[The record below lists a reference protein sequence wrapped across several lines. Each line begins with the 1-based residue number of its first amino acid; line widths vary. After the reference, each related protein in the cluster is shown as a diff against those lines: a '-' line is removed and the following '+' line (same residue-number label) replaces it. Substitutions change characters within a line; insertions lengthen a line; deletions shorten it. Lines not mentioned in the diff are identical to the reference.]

1 MPNYVDDPANP
12 GKRIDVIDLQKRNPY
27 QPLPPYAIRELLKR
41 DRWTRRDALLIL
53 AGYHPRNVVDGA
65 GHPIGTV
72 GAGVI
77 FLDGTNQALL
87 GQAGL
92 QHPCYPDPML
102 YDFMTLAE
110 YANGSDK
117 EKSPQEWLAWAKE
130 KDFTPYWLE
139 YIGAIQSEAQAP
151 VEVVD
156 NPERQTGPVIANAPT
171 ESLGAHEYPDDI
183 CALFDPLPINGIGE
197 VFHGV
202 GLDWRKLAERA
213 SRNGL
218 RECRIIRNGFNP
230 AKVAAWLVGGGHL
243 SKERADRLL
252 AKNLPPRST
261 DNAHLITGEYPR

>member
-1 MPNYVDDPANP
+1 MPNYVDDPDDP
-12 GKRIDVIDLQKRNPY
+12 KKKIDVIDLQKRNPY

-65 GHPIGTV
+65 GHPIGTI

-77 FLDGTNQALL
+77 FLDGTNTALL
-87 GQAGL
+87 DQARL
-92 QHPCYPDPML
+92 QHPRHPHPML

-139 YIGAIQSEAQAP
+139 YVEDDQSAP
-151 VEVVD
+151 TPKVEVVD

-197 VFHGV
+197 LFPIAQ
-202 GLDWRKLAERA
+202 LDWKKLAERA

-218 RECRIIRNGFNP
+218 IECRIIRNGFNP
-230 AKVAAWLVGGGHL
+230 AKVAAWLVGSGHL

-261 DNAHLITGEYPR
+261 DNAYLITCEYPQ